1 MFSLGRG
8 AKTTI
13 RSLRALREILVDK
26 YTSQERLY
34 RLAGGDEGTLN
45 NFKEA
50 YKIIPGTATTEQ
62 GRVFGDLSQSD
73 LLNQFGDL
81 PK

>member
-1 MFSLGRG
+1 MSTQYLKFRG
-8 AKTTI
+8 YN
-13 RSLRALREILVDK
+13 V
-26 YTSQERLY
+26 TSQQDSLY
-34 RLAGGDEGTLN
+34 VPGPGGDEGTLN

-73 LLNQFGDL
+73 LLQQFGDL